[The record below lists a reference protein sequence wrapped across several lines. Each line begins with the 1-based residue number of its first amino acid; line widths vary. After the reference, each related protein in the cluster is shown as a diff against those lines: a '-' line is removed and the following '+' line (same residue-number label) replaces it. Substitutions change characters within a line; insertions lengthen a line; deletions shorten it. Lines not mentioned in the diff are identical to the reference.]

1 MNPLKLS
8 YPTQQE
14 SVEASDGT
22 LSLKTFSCNIEENY
36 DDDYDFD
43 PESEIK
49 DSGGEEKK
57 RRRIY
62 D

>member
-1 MNPLKLS
+1 M
-8 YPTQQE
+8 
-14 SVEASDGT
+14 EASDGT

-57 RRRIY
+57 RRRMY